1 MLSDSLATPLA
12 AAPEASASHHPTY
25 RYAPNATHL
34 VCVAGLHSFLVLC
47 HVTLQAGAAYAVG
60 THAGG
65 FVVQASGYSQRLPDL
80 SVALAEAIAKFD
92 PDPER
97 FEMHAELLRCMHPYE
112 YGVCSLPR
120 ASISSLKLSGDQST
134 NGPATPSQEESP
146 QSAAGASV
154 MARSVCAVPS
164 THRPVRRGADSHR
177 HTLCLFALLE
187 PL

>member
-34 VCVAGLHSFLVLC
+34 VCVAGLHSFLVVYP
-47 HVTLQAGAAYAVG
+47 VTLQAGAAYAVG
-60 THAGG
+60 AHAGG

-120 ASISSLKLSGDQST
+120 ASISSLKLSGGSEHQWLSIYSLT
-134 NGPATPSQEESP
+134 GRV
-146 QSAAGASV
+146 SAIGS
-154 MARSVCAVPS
+154 RSVRYGTRSMRCPKHSPTRQA
-164 THRPVRRGADSHR
+164 RRR
-177 HTLCLFALLE
+177 LPQTYLVLIRYC
-187 PL
+187 